1 MLYSEHMTEDGPA
14 MFNAAA
20 RLNWEGIISKRADA
34 PTLPEDQD
42 QPTREI
48 PDRRFHSGSRRHRGA
63 LPGQARGQGAALCGQ
78 GRDSLAN

>member
-34 PTLPEDQD
+34 PY
-42 QPTREI
+42 
-48 PDRRFHSGSRRHRGA
+48 SA
-63 LPGQARGQGAALCGQ
+63 
-78 GRDSLAN
+78 